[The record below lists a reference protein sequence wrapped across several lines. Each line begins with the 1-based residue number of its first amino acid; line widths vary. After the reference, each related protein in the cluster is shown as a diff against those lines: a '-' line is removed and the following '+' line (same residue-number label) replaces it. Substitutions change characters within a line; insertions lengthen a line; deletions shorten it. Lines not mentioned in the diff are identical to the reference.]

1 MYSHI
6 RRMRERVCVCT
17 GSDYD
22 NRHGHDNVDRNDDSG
37 ADDDDDDNNNNNG
50 LDDAGLVTESSN
62 HFWRRPLRKRILLS
76 ASC

>member
-1 MYSHI
+1 M
-6 RRMRERVCVCT
+6 CVCT

-37 ADDDDDDNNNNNG
+37 ADDDDDDNNNNNNNG